1 MKAHSP
7 TARTLKAFTILGCIG
22 ALALPAAAGARPII
36 YHQMGHPALT
46 PAYTSQV
53 ASSSHHPHG
62 RPAAYAATAYSL
74 PGGFATDTQSGT
86 RSATTTAYKLPGGF
100 STDAQSGARPATSTG
115 TPSVVVRE
123 VHSITNGPDH
133 TLAIVL
139 ASAALG
145 IALCGSGY
153 AVFRTGRL
161 QRRVAGSNS

>member
-1 MKAHSP
+1 MKAHSS
-7 TARTLKAFTILGCIG
+7 TKRALGALMILGCIC

-36 YHQMGHPALT
+36 YHQIGHPALT
-46 PAYTSQV
+46 PAYTARV
-53 ASSSHHPHG
+53 LGSSYHPHG

-86 RSATTTAYKLPGGF
+86 RPTTG
-100 STDAQSGARPATSTG
+100 TG
-115 TPSVVVRE
+115 TPSVVVHE
-123 VHSITNGPDH
+123 VRTVTNGPDH

-153 AVFRTGRL
+153 AVFRTTRL
-161 QRRVAGSNS
+161 QRRVVESNS